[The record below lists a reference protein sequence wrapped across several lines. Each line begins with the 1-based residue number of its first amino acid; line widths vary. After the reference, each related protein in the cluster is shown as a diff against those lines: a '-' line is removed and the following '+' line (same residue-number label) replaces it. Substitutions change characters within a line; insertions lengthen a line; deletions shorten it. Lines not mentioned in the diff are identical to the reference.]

1 MATSPAW
8 SSPTELPR
16 STRFGEDLLKV
27 GVAFPP
33 QRAAD
38 LWTHTAPAEGSA
50 TQGIMASMSKSRGP
64 RGGVGSKRIE
74 SVRRSNSFDEASA
87 PDVARQFRNGEDIS
101 KVVEKLQHI
110 ALDGVNQPQNETG
123 PGDIPNWDYVHPR
136 AVYSEYLA
144 SPYHNS
150 KLCT

>member
-1 MATSPAW
+1 MDAK
-8 SSPTELPR
+8 R
-16 STRFGEDLLKV
+16 ED
-27 GVAFPP
+27 AP

-87 PDVARQFRNGEDIS
+87 PDVARLMDDLGLSRFLPLLLADEAADMDTLKFLEARDLEEMLLPRGARM
-101 KVVEKLQHI
+101 KLLH
-110 ALDGVNQPQNETG
+110 ALHQD
-123 PGDIPNWDYVHPR
+123 
-136 AVYSEYLA
+136 L
-144 SPYHNS
+144 
-150 KLCT
+150 L